1 MPRWVSAACDGNLL
15 ELPHQPR
22 NLPCSTRLPGPRGG
36 TSSTGDTVHEARRRA
51 GQATWRARCTMRR
64 RRCGWRGRCSAWPQT
79 GAAPRGRQRRA
90 PAPRARR
97 PRWGDGAG
105 WWRAAG
111 AYLGALLQAGEL
123 AEAAGAPDD
132 AAAALREG
140 GQLARP
146 PHVRCMTCACPD
158 RPTPSRLASDNASKR
173 QRAAPGAPCACMGD
187 AMTPNS
193 KLMLYLFQA
202 PTCQSG
208 ERTAVESG

>member
-1 MPRWVSAACDGNLL
+1 VARALHDATEALRLAGALFGLAADGGGAA
-15 ELPHQPR
+15 
-22 NLPCSTRLPGPRGG
+22 GPAAP
-36 TSSTGDTVHEARRRA
+36 S
-51 GQATWRARCTMRR
+51 
-64 RRCGWRGRCSAWPQT
+64 T
-79 GAAPRGRQRRA
+79 GAAGPA
-90 PAPRARR
+90 PAVA
-97 PRWGDGAG
+97 GDGAG